1 MATARIDALWVH
13 DGLLDA
19 RDFKSGQVWSERV
32 ADDKQARLQAWILAP
47 LAAARG
53 LRLRISFEHL
63 AADVVDDP
71 EPFEPD
77 ADDLVAIEDDVRR
90 EVTEIRGTTAF
101 VGIADREVCA
111 RCRYR
116 SICPDSATPGVPVWP
131 TVDAEGEDDA

>member
-47 LAAARG
+47 LADARG

-63 AADVVDDP
+63 AAEVVDDP

-77 ADDLVAIEDDVRR
+77 TDDLLAIEDDVRR
-90 EVTEIRGTTAF
+90 EVAEIRGTTEF
-101 VGIADREVCA
+101 VGISDREVCA

-116 SICPDSATPGVPVWP
+116 SICPDSATPGEPVWP
-131 TVDAEGEDDA
+131 TVDTEDAP

>member
-19 RDFKSGQVWSERV
+19 RDFKSGQMWSDRV

-47 LAAARG
+47 LADARG
-53 LRLRISFEHL
+53 LQLRISFEHL
-63 AADVVDDP
+63 AAEGPDDP

-77 ADDLVAIEDDVRR
+77 ADDLLAIEDELRR
-90 EVTEIRGTTAF
+90 EVAEIRSKTEFAG
-101 VGIADREVCA
+101 VADPDVCG

-131 TVDAEGEDDA
+131 TVDVEDDA